1 MAYRVS
7 KIKVLPGH
15 QDPVHHSWLPSCA
28 VVQQPNASHCK
39 ESSDTPSPHFPPPR
53 GTACCSLN
61 CITASTELLTYLSST
76 SHTTSLLPQKRGL
89 KCMTR
94 KEGLSQISSLSY
106 LPQKAA
112 LTQPKVQLCDSSRS
126 SVSLLFFFPPA
137 MHSHP
142 LPCASS
148 TGICLTRQPASP
160 GSYGSK
166 KLFYSLQ
173 NMMFFAST
181 APLDCLRVCKGGP
194 SALLC
199 SCSP

>member
-1 MAYRVS
+1 
-7 KIKVLPGH
+7 
-15 QDPVHHSWLPSCA
+15 
-28 VVQQPNASHCK
+28 
-39 ESSDTPSPHFPPPR
+39 
-53 GTACCSLN
+53 
-61 CITASTELLTYLSST
+61 
-76 SHTTSLLPQKRGL
+76 
-89 KCMTR
+89 MTR

-199 SCSP
+199 SCSPWQHKLSRSHSPKEQTIAEARGESELLKPFLLPNALVQTTSFIFPDYHTVWY